1 MQLLLNGVRLGFDWC
16 LGQGEGIA
24 LRKTTSQ
31 AQHFVGLEITY
42 KVCATVCNGIKER
55 FFSPKWV

>member
-1 MQLLLNGVRLGFDWC
+1 MQLLLNGERLGFDWC

-42 KVCATVCNGIKER
+42 NVSVPKYYSVKER
-55 FFSPKWV
+55 SIWLR